1 METKLRTLRRARG
14 LTLEQLAEAAGTSH
28 QQILR
33 LERGERRLTVDWM
46 VRLAPPLG
54 VEPKDLLPDGA
65 APAGAA
71 PSGAAAP
78 VRPVPAPAV
87 TATQDLI
94 PVRSAA
100 RGGSDQRMFLEDGP
114 IDFVPRPPILRNAR
128 DAYAIYV
135 VGDSMVPRYRAGF
148 LLHINPY
155 KPPRRDLGVVI
166 YKRDQAVLIKEFVE
180 LTDRHLIV
188 RQFNPACEITL
199 DRAEVAEFH
208 TVVGTEEV

>member
-1 METKLRTLRRARG
+1 MENKLRALRHAKG

-46 VRLAPPLG
+46 VRLAGPLG
-54 VEPKDLLPDGA
+54 LEPKDLLPDA
-65 APAGAA
+65 APAAGPALVGTRPIIPLQPPA
-71 PSGAAAP
+71 PSH
-78 VRPVPAPAV
+78 
-87 TATQDLI
+87 DLI

-100 RGGSDQRMFLEDGP
+100 RGGTEQRMFLEDGP
-114 IDFVPRPPILRNAR
+114 IDYIPRPPVLRSAR

-135 VGDSMVPRYRAGF
+135 VGESMVPRYRPGF

-155 KPPRRDLGVVI
+155 KPPRRDTGVVV

-180 LTDRHLIV
+180 VTDRELV
-188 RQFNPACEITL
+188 LRQFNPALDLRI
-199 DRAEVAEFH
+199 DRADIAEFH
-208 TVVGTEEV
+208 AVVGTEEV